1 MRRIYA
7 NLLLLFVGAV
17 WGMGFVAQSTAM
29 AAIEPL
35 FFTGIRFLAAAIAVL
50 PFAIWEQKRRARNV
64 AETPPSLTRGN
75 LLNYAILG
83 TFLFSSLATQQIG
96 LLTTSVTNSGFLTG
110 IYVVMVPVLGL
121 LVLRQVPHAI
131 IWPASTLT
139 LTGIFLLSGGNLT
152 GLTQGDYWTILCA
165 VLWACHVLFL
175 GRVLSTQSGG
185 NTPFTLATIQFFVCA
200 LLGLALAA
208 MFETMSWSIIVA
220 AAPEILF
227 AGVLSGGVAFTL
239 QAVAQQYTT
248 PPQAAIF
255 MSSEALF
262 AALFGAIILGERIGF
277 SGYIGC
283 LLIFAAMLGVEIIPM
298 LRLRARPQ
306 MS

>member
-29 AAIEPL
+29 DAIEPI

-50 PFAIWEQKRRARNV
+50 PFAIWEQKRRARTMP
-64 AETPPSLTRGN
+64 ESEPTLTRKN
-75 LLNYAILG
+75 LLNFAILG
-83 TFLFSSLATQQIG
+83 AILFSSLATQQIG

-121 LVLRQVPHAI
+121 LVLRQVPHTI
-131 IWPASTLT
+131 IWPASALT
-139 LTGIFLLSGGNLT
+139 LTGIFLLSGGSLT
-152 GLTQGDYWTILCA
+152 GLTTGDYWTILCA

-175 GRVLSTQSGG
+175 GRVLTTQRGG
-185 NTPFTLATIQFFVCA
+185 NTPFTLATIQFFTCA
-200 LLGLALAA
+200 ILGLVLASF
-208 MFETMSWSIIVA
+208 FETVSWAILVA

-227 AGVLSGGVAFTL
+227 AGVVSGGVAFTL

-248 PPQAAIF
+248 APQAAIF

-283 LLIFAAMLGVEIIPM
+283 LLIFTAMLAVEIIPM
-298 LRLRARPQ
+298 LRLRGRTQ
-306 MS
+306 IS

>member
-7 NLLLLFVGAV
+7 NLLLLLVGAV

-29 AAIEPL
+29 DAIEPV

-50 PFAIWEQKRRARNV
+50 PFAIWEQKRRARKAPENG
-64 AETPPSLTRGN
+64 PILTRKN
-75 LLNYAILG
+75 LVNYIILGAIL
-83 TFLFSSLATQQIG
+83 FSALGTQQIG

-110 IYVVMVPVLGL
+110 VYVVMVPVLGL

-131 IWPASTLT
+131 IWPASALT
-139 LTGIFLLSGGNLT
+139 LTGIFLLSGGSLT
-152 GLTQGDYWTILCA
+152 GLTTGDYWTIICA

-175 GRVLSTQSGG
+175 GRVLSQKDDAKA
-185 NTPFTLATIQFFVCA
+185 PFTLATIQFFTCA
-200 LLGLALAA
+200 VLGLVLAA
-208 MFETMSWSIIVA
+208 FFENVSWASVVA

-227 AGVLSGGVAFTL
+227 AGVMSGGVAFTL

-248 PPQAAIF
+248 APQAAIF

-283 LLIFAAMLGVEIIPM
+283 LLIFTAMLAVEIIPM

-306 MS
+306 IS